1 MHVSKFKI
9 SASATGKMRNAAQR
23 TGLTPNL
30 LCRLAMMTSFEAGP
44 IKQMRTDIEDGQE
57 FNAYTLFGANQPIY
71 LDLLRFVETHGGQQ
85 ELSDEDLLERLKHHI
100 DRGIAQI
107 SVRVKSPADIAD
119 LLSGQ
124 S

>member
-1 MHVSKFKI
+1 M
-9 SASATGKMRNAAQR
+9 
-23 TGLTPNL
+23 
-30 LCRLAMMTSFEAGP
+30 
-44 IKQMRTDIEDGQE
+44 
-57 FNAYTLFGANQPIY
+57 
-71 LDLLRFVETHGGQQ
+71 LRFVETHGGQQ